1 MDSARMAG
9 PGDAA
14 RPVVSPAGGRSAEV
28 ASLLRSRRERLQPG
42 DVGLPAGPRRRTRG
56 LRREEVAQLASIS
69 TTYYTF
75 LEQGRDIRPSRQ
87 ILDAVA
93 DALRLT
99 EAERGYLH
107 ELVHGS
113 RAFLAGATTA
123 RGGAEKLPAAVADLV
138 DRLDPDPAY
147 VSGRCWNVL
156 AANRAAR
163 LLWADWP
170 SLPPPERNI
179 VWWTFMHPAARSVLV
194 DWEAEAAAQLARFR
208 AAAALHPGDPDF
220 AALIERLHAGSPEV
234 RSWWPRHDVAP
245 LSSGTKRIR
254 HPALGEVTFQHVVL
268 QLADDPEQ
276 KIVAFAARGQQR
288 AALARLVGERPGE
301 AAAARP

>member
-1 MDSARMAG
+1 MDSARIA
-9 PGDAA
+9 
-14 RPVVSPAGGRSAEV
+14 PVSAPPGRSGAPPGRSGEV
-28 ASLLRSRRERLQPG
+28 AGLLRSRRERLQPG

-93 DALRLT
+93 DALRLS
-99 EAERGYLH
+99 EPERGYLH

-113 RAFLAGATTA
+113 PAFLVSPAAAG
-123 RGGAEKLPAAVADLV
+123 GGPEKLPAAVADLI

-147 VSGRCWNVL
+147 VSGRCWDVL

-170 SLPPPERNI
+170 ALPPPERNI

-194 DWEAEAAAQLARFR
+194 DWEAEASAQLARFR
-208 AAAALHPGDPDF
+208 AAAARHPGDPHF
-220 AALIERLHAGSPEV
+220 AALIERLQAGSAEV
-234 RSWWPRHDVAP
+234 RAWWPRHDVAP

-276 KIVAFAARGQQR
+276 KIVTFAAPARQR
-288 AALARLVGERPGE
+288 AALARLVGELPGPAGS
-301 AAAARP
+301 AAS